1 MSALEKAS
9 YDKDLD
15 MYFQKNALGDNE
27 FVIKWAKRILKQTA
41 QGLTQFFLFMDNLE
55 AHIQEMNRKGIKDV
69 NGINLF
75 GVSCATDIWQPV
87 DGRYVSYL
95 KALISH
101 EFFSW
106 LDDDKNIELCYG
118 ADSHIT
124 SSEKRILI
132 THWVGNAYRKLLK
145 PEYDAFRW
153 RLFE

>member
-75 GVSCATDIWQPV
+75 GVSCATDI
-87 DGRYVSYL
+87 
-95 KALISH
+95 
-101 EFFSW
+101 
-106 LDDDKNIELCYG
+106 
-118 ADSHIT
+118 
-124 SSEKRILI
+124 
-132 THWVGNAYRKLLK
+132 
-145 PEYDAFRW
+145 
-153 RLFE
+153 